1 MVKGIWEA
9 QGATGISLWDEDRN
23 LLEILRESATY
34 EEAREALRSYL
45 DDLEAAHRDG
55 VTRLDRVERALALN
69 RTAVLKEMLALQ
81 NEAIVGFSTG
91 ELLWRLAQDGDATPV
106 SQGFILEVCHILRA
120 IHGVSGTGRGWLTRA
135 VDEDTGLD
143 TEGDAARHSAQVRSE
158 FLDGLAT
165 EVAAQVSRYPCG
177 LDDELVERREVN
189 RRRIQRFLGATDAEW
204 DDGGWQMAHVFKAGT
219 GLEALRQLVP
229 LSRSEDVA
237 LRLAVRH
244 EVPWG
249 ITPYYLSLFDARTSS
264 GAEDGQVRSQVIP
277 PVHTV
282 RSMIEHRRDRGTA
295 LDFMREGE
303 TSPADGV
310 TRRYAG
316 VAILKLCDTCPQI
329 CVYCQRNWE
338 ISEAMALDRAPTLG
352 SAESALRWFEEHPG
366 ISDVLITGGD
376 PLVASDEAL
385 CRVLERLSRMDHVMH
400 IRIGT
405 RVPVTVPMRITD
417 ELAERLASYIVPG
430 RRQVAIVTHVESAYE
445 ITPAL
450 ASAIDRLRRHGL
462 RVYNQQVFTVQT
474 SRRFQTAANRIAL
487 KRVGIDPYYTF
498 YPKGKDEHREYLVP
512 VARLLQERK
521 EEARVLPGMFRT
533 DESVFNVPG
542 LGKNHL
548 RARQDREW
556 VGIRADG
563 RRVYLF
569 HPWEKGVAQASPWA
583 YTDVSIAE
591 YLEHLA
597 ELGED
602 PSDYE
607 SIWYY
612 T

>member
-1 MVKGIWEA
+1 MARGTHPAGGVTA
-9 QGATGISLWDEDRN
+9 VSVWDEDRTFR
-23 LLEILRESATY
+23 EILAESGTF
-34 EEAREALRSYL
+34 EEAREALRNYL
-45 DDLEAAHRDG
+45 DGLEAAHRDG

-69 RTAVLKEMLALQ
+69 RIAVLKEMLAVQ
-81 NEAIVGFSTG
+81 NEALVGFSTG
-91 ELLWRLAQDGDATPV
+91 ELLWRLAQEGDTAPV
-106 SQGFILEVCHILRA
+106 SQGFIREVHHILRA
-120 IHGVSGTGRGWLTRA
+120 IHGVSGMGHGWLTH
-135 VDEDTGLD
+135 VVGEDTGLGA
-143 TEGDAARHSAQVRSE
+143 EGDVERRSAQVRSD
-158 FLDGLAT
+158 FLDGMAT

-177 LDDELVERREVN
+177 LDDELVERREAN

-204 DDGGWQMAHVFKAGT
+204 DDGRWQMSHVFRAGH

-229 LSRSEDVA
+229 LSRLEDAA

-244 EVPWG
+244 DVPWG

-277 PVHTV
+277 PLHTV

-303 TSPADGV
+303 TSPTDGV

-338 ISEAMALDRAPTLG
+338 ISEAMAANRIPTVE
-352 SAESALRWFEEHPG
+352 SAESALGWFEEHPG

-376 PLVASDEAL
+376 PLVASDDVL
-385 CRVLERLSRMDHVMH
+385 GGVLERLSRMDHVTH
-400 IRIGT
+400 IRVGT

-556 VGIRADG
+556 VGLRADG

-569 HPWEKGVAQASPWA
+569 HPWEKGVAQASPWP

-591 YLEHLA
+591 YLERLA

-602 PSDYE
+602 PNDYE